1 MIILKFQLW
10 EIIMKSKTVE
20 DMKHRN
26 LILEKKIKR
35 NINEMKL
42 LVKIYEMTWKTMEDD
57 EPPEDVKKAYLVA
70 KDFLED
76 EENST

>member
-1 MIILKFQLW
+1 
-10 EIIMKSKTVE
+10 MKSKTVE